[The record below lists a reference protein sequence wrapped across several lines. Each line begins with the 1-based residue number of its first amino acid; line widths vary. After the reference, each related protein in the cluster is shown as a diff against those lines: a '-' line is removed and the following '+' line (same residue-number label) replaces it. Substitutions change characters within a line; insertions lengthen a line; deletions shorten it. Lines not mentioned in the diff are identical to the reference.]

1 MAAALPFL
9 VFVSGIALMLYP
21 TVSDWWNSLHQTRA
35 IRAYTEK
42 VAELESGEYEPF
54 WKEATEY
61 NQNLSSG
68 AYLKKMTEEEQTEYE
83 RLLNVTGNGMM
94 GYVEI
99 PSINCLLPVYHG
111 TDEAVLQIAVGHIA
125 GTALPVGGEGTH
137 CVLSSHRGLP
147 SARLFTDLDQ
157 LEEGDTF
164 RLHILD
170 GVLTYQVDRILTVEP
185 DETEALAPEEGKD
198 YCTLVHALRSKH
210 ASAPGKR
217 GSGTGT
223 GGNRNARL
231 RRNGNEVDIGGIF
244 ADNPDFG
251 GAVGRYTSLFSARKE
266 RQEKRE
272 TTETVRKIEMKEA
285 SCDEWTKMFSGI
297 PPDIGGNPVRLVLK
311 SERPAEYS
319 AGIRAR
325 NRGGRARKN
334 RVVPD
339 RLFRD
344 GAGRLSGRGISAVS
358 GGGHGSFARGIHA
371 DRSL

>member
-1 MAAALPFL
+1 MRGKSKKRIRSVMAAALPFL

-21 TVSDWWNSLHQTRA
+21 TVSDWWNSLHQSRA

-198 YCTLVHALRSKH
+198 YCTLVTCTPYGVNTHRLLV
-210 ASAPGKR
+210 R
-217 GSGTGT
+217 GVRVQAREEIGTPACG
-223 GGNRNARL
+223 
-231 RRNGNEVDIGGIF
+231 
-244 ADNPDFG
+244 
-251 GAVGRYTSLFSARKE
+251 
-266 RQEKRE
+266 E
-272 TTETVRKIEMKEA
+272 TEMK
-285 SCDEWTKMFSGI
+285 SIS
-297 PPDIGGNPVRLVLK
+297 
-311 SERPAEYS
+311 AEYLLIIPILAVLS
-319 AGIRAR
+319 AATLLFFRRAKS
-325 NRGGRARKN
+325 GRKN
-334 RVVPD
+334 
-339 RLFRD
+339 
-344 GAGRLSGRGISAVS
+344 GRQRKQ
-358 GGGHGSFARGIHA
+358 
-371 DRSL
+371 

>member
-21 TVSDWWNSLHQTRA
+21 TVSDWWNSLHQSRA

-42 VAELESGEYEPF
+42 VAELESG
-54 WKEATEY
+54 
-61 NQNLSSG
+61 
-68 AYLKKMTEEEQTEYE
+68 EYE

-198 YCTLVHALRSKH
+198 YCTLVTCTPYGVNTHRLLVRGVRVQAREEIGTPACDETEMKSISAEYFRS
-210 ASAPGKR
+210 
-217 GSGTGT
+217 
-223 GGNRNARL
+223 
-231 RRNGNEVDIGGIF
+231 
-244 ADNPDFG
+244 
-251 GAVGRYTSLFSARKE
+251 YTSLFSARKE